1 MEKIKVTGQVRNEL
15 GSKNAKNARKEGLVP
30 CVLYSSTE
38 NVHFVIEPRAIRD
51 LIYTPEFHTA
61 DLELGGKS
69 FSAIVKDVQ
78 YHPLTEE
85 ILHIDFLAL
94 EPNRPV
100 KVEVPIA
107 FKGVSPGVK
116 AGGKLQKSMQTV
128 KVKTTPENMVDLLH
142 LDISNLGL
150 GQAIRVRDIEPV
162 DGIEIITAAATPVA
176 IIEIPRA
183 LRSAAAAEAK
193 AAKK

>member
-1 MEKIKVTGQVRNEL
+1 MENITVKGEIRNEL
-15 GSKNAKNARKEGLVP
+15 GSKHAKSARREGLVP
-30 CVLYSSTE
+30 CVLYSSKE
-38 NVHFVIEPRAIRD
+38 NVHFVIEPRSIRD
-51 LIYTPEFHTA
+51 LIYSPSFRTA
-61 DLELGGKS
+61 DLDLDGKH

-94 EPNRPV
+94 EAKRPV
-100 KVEVPIA
+100 KVNVPVA

-128 KVKTTPENMVDLLH
+128 KVKTTPEKMVDILY

-162 DGIEIITAAATPVA
+162 EGVEIMTAPATPVA
-176 IIEIPRA
+176 IVEIPRA

>member
-1 MEKIKVTGQVRNEL
+1 MEKITVKGQIRNEL
-15 GSKNAKNARKEGLVP
+15 GSKHAKSARREGLVP
-30 CVLYSSTE
+30 CVLYSSSE
-38 NVHFVIEPRAIRD
+38 NVHFVIEPRSIRD
-51 LIYTPEFHTA
+51 LIYSPSFRTA
-61 DLELGGKS
+61 DLDLDGKH

-78 YHPLTEE
+78 YHPLTED

-94 EPNRPV
+94 EANRPV
-100 KVEVPIA
+100 KVNVPVA

-128 KVKTTPENMVDLLH
+128 KVKTTPDKMVDILH

-162 DGIEIITAAATPVA
+162 EGVEIMTAPATPVA
-176 IIEIPRA
+176 IVEIPRA

-193 AAKK
+193 ASKG